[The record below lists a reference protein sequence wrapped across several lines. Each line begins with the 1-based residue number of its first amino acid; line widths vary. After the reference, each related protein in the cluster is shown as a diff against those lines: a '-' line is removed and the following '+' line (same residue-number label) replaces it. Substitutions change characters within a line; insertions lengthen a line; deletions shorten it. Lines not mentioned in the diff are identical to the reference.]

1 MSKRF
6 TCLRLNVYPVMLVAA
21 LLCVALAGCSATP
34 VTQTAP
40 GDLGKMFYIRYL
52 HLIILLTMVDL
63 RPLDLDL

>member
-40 GDLGKMFYIRYL
+40 GDLCDVLYQVS
-52 HLIILLTMVDL
+52 TL
-63 RPLDLDL
+63 RPDGGSL

>member
-52 HLIILLTMVDL
+52 HWA
-63 RPLDLDL
+63 P